1 VAVGEGGGISVV
13 VSGAR
18 RGLCNDFRTG
28 DKATDILGFIRSHQC
43 GGDWKRTLD
52 WARSFLGVAPGERP
66 QPIRQLRRDKAVDN
80 RAEAEKIKRAQGFW
94 REAVPVEGTLAERY
108 LNAARGIPTPP
119 GGWPECV
126 HFHPGRRALILAATR
141 ADGTVQAVQ
150 LVHLTEQA
158 EKRPDE
164 PGRPTKQSFGPQAG
178 AAVRLPGFCTD
189 GMAPGALQTAEG
201 PETGLSLW
209 ASTGRETWVAL
220 GQVSKM
226 DLPRKRRV
234 ILCADDDPKNA
245 QSAQSMRK
253 TYTRW
258 ISDGFN
264 VVAAFP
270 WNPRRFDK
278 SDFNDLLQR
287 HGIYSVRAR
296 ILDAIQ
302 PKGPAPSRRQVVELG
317 EGGRL
322 LREAMVSA
330 RDAAIGYDPKIPG
343 ALPPVQGIRITV
355 GGGKSHSA
363 RVDYALAMLTRLR
376 ADGDRRNVAMAVPTH
391 KLADEQ
397 AKAMAAEFNAH
408 PLAGTL
414 RLTAR
419 VWRGRTA
426 DDPRQPGKKMCQD
439 LEAVQ
444 DAHHGGVLDIQTK
457 VCCNSKTGQ
466 ACHLAPLCDYQLQRQ
481 QHADLWIF
489 PHQMLFTKLPA
500 TIGKLA
506 ALIVDEAIWQ
516 HGLDGVTG
524 HPISM
529 TVDSLR
535 AAPLLPDDLNG
546 LDSARLRECYRLVSA
561 ALETHPAG
569 PLSRAH
575 FLACGV
581 TEDTARDGHRLSWR
595 CAVEPD
601 IQPGMPAEARKAL
614 IADAGENRHAT
625 QMARIFRSLQALL
638 AADGPEF
645 SGWLALGTSTRNDG
659 TVRMLQRKGR
669 KDVAAGWRVPTIIL
683 DALLDPDLLRPYWPQ
698 IQVVADIEIEAPHQ
712 HVYQVIDQTFAKT
725 RLVPSKATVAEAE
738 MRRQGLAKPSKRT
751 VENDRR
757 NRNAA
762 DVLAVLRREAR
773 QHRPNRILAV
783 AQMAVEINC
792 RAAGNLPANLDLAH
806 HNAVAGRD
814 EWKNVACLAVV
825 GRTQPAAAAVEE
837 IAEALTGKAMAERL
851 TQYQKVQR
859 ALVMADGSQVAVEAD
874 CHSDPL
880 AEAVRWQI
888 CEGELIQIIGRGRGV
903 RRTAESPLTVLVMT
917 SVPLPVSLAGVMT
930 WAEMAPT
937 FEDTMLSLE
946 GVALEAAADAFA
958 CFPHLCRTANATK
971 QAFKRQRL
979 GTFPIKKII
988 YGESTQ
994 PLLSATYQKVGAGQR
1009 AARLTFDPEVMP
1021 VADLQAWLEDNLGA
1035 LAWLK
1040 IEGMPD
1046 HPLAEAVFSRVEVS
1060 SRRWR
1065 CDVSMH
1071 PYGDAAPL

>member
-1 VAVGEGGGISVV
+1 
-13 VSGAR
+13 
-18 RGLCNDFRTG
+18 
-28 DKATDILGFIRSHQC
+28 
-43 GGDWKRTLD
+43 
-52 WARSFLGVAPGERP
+52 
-66 QPIRQLRRDKAVDN
+66 
-80 RAEAEKIKRAQGFW
+80 
-94 REAVPVEGTLAERY
+94 
-108 LNAARGIPTPP
+108 
-119 GGWPECV
+119 
-126 HFHPGRRALILAATR
+126 
-141 ADGTVQAVQ
+141 
-150 LVHLTEQA
+150 
-158 EKRPDE
+158 
-164 PGRPTKQSFGPQAG
+164 
-178 AAVRLPGFCTD
+178 
-189 GMAPGALQTAEG
+189 
-201 PETGLSLW
+201 
-209 ASTGRETWVAL
+209 
-220 GQVSKM
+220 
-226 DLPRKRRV
+226 
-234 ILCADDDPKNA
+234 
-245 QSAQSMRK
+245 
-253 TYTRW
+253 
-258 ISDGFN
+258 
-264 VVAAFP
+264 
-270 WNPRRFDK
+270 
-278 SDFNDLLQR
+278 
-287 HGIYSVRAR
+287 
-296 ILDAIQ
+296 
-302 PKGPAPSRRQVVELG
+302 
-317 EGGRL
+317 
-322 LREAMVSA
+322 
-330 RDAAIGYDPKIPG
+330 
-343 ALPPVQGIRITV
+343 
-355 GGGKSHSA
+355 
-363 RVDYALAMLTRLR
+363 MLTRLR

-457 VCCNSKTGQ
+457 VCCNFKTGQ

-595 CAVEPD
+595 CVVEPD

-725 RLVPSKATVAEAE
+725 RLVPSKATVAK
-738 MRRQGLAKPSKRT
+738 LK
-751 VENDRR
+751 
-757 NRNAA
+757 
-762 DVLAVLRREAR
+762 
-773 QHRPNRILAV
+773 
-783 AQMAVEINC
+783 C
-792 RAAGNLPANLDLAH
+792 
-806 HNAVAGRD
+806 AGR
-814 EWKNVACLAVV
+814 
-825 GRTQPAAAAVEE
+825 
-837 IAEALTGKAMAERL
+837 ALL
-851 TQYQKVQR
+851 
-859 ALVMADGSQVAVEAD
+859 S
-874 CHSDPL
+874 HP
-880 AEAVRWQI
+880 
-888 CEGELIQIIGRGRGV
+888 
-903 RRTAESPLTVLVMT
+903 
-917 SVPLPVSLAGVMT
+917 SVPLRTTAATGTRRMCWRSFGARPGSIAPIGSWPWRRWPLRSIVERQAICRPTWTWHTTMPSPAGMNGRMLPASRWSGARSL
-930 WAEMAPT
+930 P
-937 FEDTMLSLE
+937 
-946 GVALEAAADAFA
+946 
-958 CFPHLCRTANATK
+958 
-971 QAFKRQRL
+971 Q
-979 GTFPIKKII
+979 
-988 YGESTQ
+988 
-994 PLLSATYQKVGAGQR
+994 
-1009 AARLTFDPEVMP
+1009 
-1021 VADLQAWLEDNLGA
+1021 
-1035 LAWLK
+1035 
-1040 IEGMPD
+1040 
-1046 HPLAEAVFSRVEVS
+1046 
-1060 SRRWR
+1060 RRWR
-1065 CDVSMH
+1065 RSRK
-1071 PYGDAAPL
+1071 P